1 MSFTIKS
8 KTIGRLKSLTDL
20 SQGIETDLDLFPTY
34 KLCIIIEYNET
45 PIKYAVIIDGVNI
58 DFSSAKLTTYI
69 DHRYIL
75 TFVNDVWN
83 VVETKDIDTTKFPN
97 LKCII
102 ADNVASFID
111 PETGNVYDYKDSFC
125 YEDDLDREIQD
136 TTDPLNPVSFEPKR
150 YEQKFKSSLI
160 PYFHAIMLSN
170 EAQTLIGKLLLD
182 ISNRF

>member
-1 MSFTIKS
+1 MSFKIKS

-45 PIKYAVIIDGVNI
+45 PIKYAVIIEGVNV
-58 DFSSAKLTTYI
+58 DFGSAKLTTYI

-83 VVETKDIDTTKFPN
+83 VVETKEIDTAKFPN

-102 ADNVASFID
+102 ADNVASFVD
-111 PETGNVYDYKDSFC
+111 PATGNVYDINDSFC

-136 TTDPLNPVSFEPKR
+136 TTDPNNPVSYDPKR
-150 YEQKFKSSLI
+150 YEQKFKESLV
-160 PYFHAIMLSN
+160 PYFHAIMLMP
-170 EAQTLIGKLLLD
+170 EAQTLFSKLLLD